1 LKEKN
6 LLEKLDVIE
15 AENKRISQL
24 IAALAAGYLSRP
36 VLIFSSSKRLE
47 TLTGVGPPG
56 WLTMSKSLSCR
67 LEPMLSISREPLAG

>member
-24 IAALAAGYLSRP
+24 IAARSGLSQQACLDLLKQQKTRDVDWSRTAGM
-36 VLIFSSSKRLE
+36 VDDVEEFVVQAGADVKH
-47 TLTGVGPPG
+47 LT
-56 WLTMSKSLSCR
+56 
-67 LEPMLSISREPLAG
+67 